1 MVSWALAF
9 KVVFSKGA
17 LTGNASREFDPGCFF
32 SNLHVL
38 FTLSHTQGGPGPST
52 TPVAVF
58 PSAAPGHREFRLRL
72 HGGPASF
79 SLHCVLSVLLRPVFI
94 GSSGQQSR
102 DTSAELCRLHVQ
114 QPPAASAP
122 NFPPNFFAHLPWM
135 RGPDNRYQM
144 VFSTIYNFCKN
155 RIYVQLCNHL
165 NHSVKFLCVYAGPRS
180 FLSHAPH
187 S

>member
-1 MVSWALAF
+1 MP
-9 KVVFSKGA
+9 VVNLTLGA
-17 LTGNASREFDPGCFF
+17 SFRTSMSCLHFPTLREARGLPQLQWPCFRP
-32 SNLHVL
+32 L
-38 FTLSHTQGGPGPST
+38 P
-52 TPVAVF
+52 PVT
-58 PSAAPGHREFRLRL
+58 EFQLRL

-79 SLHCVLSVLLRPVFI
+79 SLYCVLSVLLRPVFI

-135 RGPDNRYQM
+135 RGPDNHYKM
-144 VFSTIYNFCKN
+144 IFSTIYNFCKT

-165 NHSVKFLCVYAGPRS
+165 NHSVKFLCVNAGPRS
-180 FLSHAPH
+180 FLSHAPR